1 MVRRFRRLS
10 LVVALVLSELPVAVA
25 AGPESPYPTDPER
38 RDGDEPGPIAP
49 VDDTPIELVLPPVS
63 AALNARRLAAAGR
76 DAEAALALEA
86 LFAQTGDLRFL
97 YHAGLARSRAGD
109 HALALRHFTLWLER
123 SASAPEP
130 ARAYVGGKVLV
141 ESQQLAE
148 FSISP
153 LEGSSLVTLS
163 RGPVTITL
171 ERLSPQGTPVPGVRW
186 TEPLSQPL
194 RLDPGPWRARLEAPG
209 YLPVVYDGVAAQGV
223 VWQVSFERQQ
233 IAVDLR
239 FSPVKALRGARL
251 VVRSSDN
258 PRPVELA
265 RDLSGP
271 TQTLMLP
278 SGGYSLAVTA
288 RRHQAA
294 REFTVMPG
302 QGPID
307 VVLQPRVAASDKLKL
322 EQKALLGVL
331 SVFCVDY
338 FTGIGLILGGV
349 NVEGKAKDRN
359 KAAITEAGGDPE
371 TKGQLDPAVL
381 AAVDAAFPTA
391 DYHRRLALGSN
402 LNAAGVIVAMSGLGL
417 TMSMLPVMLKKTRRE
432 LMIPLGVGFA
442 LLGGGATWFAFFE
455 RDQRDMLAGTTA
467 DDRVTRAQWNTLAG
481 PRLGSTLLMGLG
493 IGMVA
498 FPAGYMLGEAGRR
511 RREARRL
518 TLAPMTGPGRAGL
531 VLGGQF

>member
-25 AGPESPYPTDPER
+25 AGPEPPFPSDP
-38 RDGDEPGPIAP
+38 DQQGGDEPGPIAP
-49 VDDTPIELVLPPVS
+49 VDDTPVELVLPPVS

-97 YHAGLARSRAGD
+97 YHAGLARARAGD

-123 SASAPEP
+123 SGGAPEP
-130 ARAYVGGKVLV
+130 ARAYVGAKVLV
-141 ESQQLAE
+141 EGQQLVE
-148 FSISP
+148 FSIDLFEEPGQRPSA
-153 LEGSSLVTLS
+153 TA
-163 RGPVTITL
+163 TITL

-186 TEPLSQPL
+186 TGPLSQPL
-194 RLDPGPWRARLEAPG
+194 RLDPGPWRARIEVPG
-209 YLPVVYDGVAAQGV
+209 FLPVVYDGQAAQGV
-223 VWQVSFERQQ
+223 VWVVYVKRQQ
-233 IAVDLR
+233 VAVDLR
-239 FSPVKALRGARL
+239 FSPERALRGARL
-251 VVRSSDN
+251 VVRSVDN
-258 PRPVELA
+258 PTPVELA

-278 SGGYSLAVTA
+278 IGSYSLGVTA
-288 RRHQAA
+288 RRHEAA
-294 REFTVMPG
+294 QNFTVTPG
-302 QGPID
+302 QGPVD
-307 VVLQPRVAASDKLKL
+307 VVLRPRAAASDKLKL

-338 FTGIGLILGGV
+338 FAGMGLILGGV
-349 NVEGKAKDRN
+349 NVESKAKDRN

-371 TKGQLDPAVL
+371 TQGQLDPAVL
-381 AAVDAAFPTA
+381 AVVDAAFPTA

-402 LNAAGVIVAMSGLGL
+402 LNASGVIVAMSGLGL

-455 RDQRDMLAGTTA
+455 RDQRDLLGGATA
-467 DDRVTRAQWNTLAG
+467 DDRVTRAQWNTLTG

-518 TLAPMTGPGRAGL
+518 SLAPMTGPGRAGL